1 MNGLEKLCSMV
12 TTRFGKTRKQQKHDN
27 GRYVVYYRVS
37 TKQQGESGLGLE
49 AQRAAA
55 EAYVKQHGGE
65 IIGEYQEVETGKNCK
80 RPEIMRAI
88 LHANRSRA
96 TLVIAK
102 LDRLARSVWLVCTLL
117 EAGVDFVA
125 CDNPHATR
133 LTIHIIAS
141 VAEEESRLISERT
154 KAALRAYQA
163 RGGQLGPVTFKDRAG
178 WQSKQER
185 SRQRATQQNSEVAFV
200 AYDEVRPIIHNLRS
214 QGLSFQKIADAL
226 NKQGFRTRLTGSEWN
241 RVQVKR
247 ITDWAGVLS
256 ETS

>member
-1 MNGLEKLCSMV
+1 MTGLEKLCSMV
-12 TTRFGKTRKQQKHDN
+12 TTRFGKTRKQKQNDN

-55 EAYVKQHGGE
+55 EAYVKQHDGE
-65 IIGEYQEVETGKNCK
+65 IIGEYEEVETGKNCK

-102 LDRLARSVWLVCTLL
+102 LDRLARSVWLTCTLL

-133 LTIHIIAS
+133 LTIHILSA
-141 VAEEESRLISERT
+141 VAEEETRLISERT
-154 KAALRAYQA
+154 KNALAAYKA
-163 RGGQLGPVTFKDRAG
+163 RGGQLGPATFKNREGWRA
-178 WQSKQER
+178 KQQTA
-185 SRQRATQQNSEVAFV
+185 RQRATLRNSEVAFV
-200 AYDEVRPIIHNLRS
+200 AYDEVRPIIHNLRG
-214 QGLSFQKIADAL
+214 QGLSFQRIADAL
-226 NKQGFRTRLTGSEWN
+226 NEQGFRTRLTGSEWN
-241 RVQVKR
+241 KCQVKR
-247 ITDWAGVLS
+247 ITDRAGVLS
-256 ETS
+256 EDS

>member
-1 MNGLEKLCSMV
+1 MNGLEILCSMV
-12 TTRFGKTRKQQKHDN
+12 TTRFGKTRKQKQNDN

-65 IIGEYQEVETGKNCK
+65 IIGEYEEVETGKNCK

-102 LDRLARSVWLVCTLL
+102 LDRLARSVWLTCTLL

-133 LTIHIIAS
+133 LTVHILAA
-141 VAEEESRLISERT
+141 VAEEEARLISERT
-154 KAALRAYQA
+154 KAALRAFRL
-163 RGGQLGPVTFKDRAG
+163 RGGCLGPMTFKKREE
-178 WQSKQER
+178 WKPKQEKAR
-185 SRQRATQQNSEVAFV
+185 KRATRRNSEVADA
-200 AYDEVRPIIHNLRS
+200 AYGEVRPLIVSLRG
-214 QGLSFQKIADAL
+214 QGRSFQAIADEL
-226 NKQGFRTRLTGSEWN
+226 NQLDHRTRTGKTWN
-241 RVQVKR
+241 KSQVKR
-247 ITDWAGVLS
+247 VVDRACVLPES
-256 ETS
+256 V

>member
-12 TTRFGKTRKQQKHDN
+12 TTRFGKTRKQKHDN

-65 IIGEYQEVETGKNCK
+65 IIGEYEEVETGKNCK

-88 LHANRSRA
+88 LHANRSQA

-102 LDRLARSVWLVCTLL
+102 LDRLARSVWLTCTLL
-117 EAGVDFVA
+117 EAGVNFVA

-163 RGGQLGPVTFKDRAG
+163 RGGQLGPATFRNRHEWKA
-178 WQSKQER
+178 KQEQ
-185 SRQRATQQNSEVAFV
+185 SRQRATLQNSEVAFA

-214 QGLSFQKIADAL
+214 QGLSFQRIADAL

-241 RVQVKR
+241 RTQVKR
-247 ITDWAGVLS
+247 ISDRAGVLS
-256 ETS
+256 EIS